1 MVPGLVRK
9 VRTLTFGIGM
19 EMIPPSLHDI
29 ISHLQPM
36 AHRRTVKSVIGRIL
50 VALRLTS
57 FGWNAI
63 IALSRMLEDLGRAS

>member
-1 MVPGLVRK
+1 
-9 VRTLTFGIGM
+9 M

-29 ISHLQPM
+29 ISHLPPM
-36 AHRRTVKSVIGRIL
+36 AHRRTTKSVTGRIL